1 MAKYLEISEALKK
14 EIIGGVYE
22 KDGMKVIYIR
32 FREVAHIFQTHLLL
46 KERK

>member
-22 KDGMKVIYIR
+22 KEGKIPT
-32 FREVAHIFQTHLLL
+32 EH
-46 KERK
+46 